1 MSPATLHRLAPSGWE
16 AKRRA
21 YVQQNVPPTSVMQ
34 RRVQVAP
41 VARAKRIT
49 VLREHLVD
57 SLQLLVDDGLLVDS
71 LQRRR
76 LDTIQVGLAATACT
90 AAVLGAVE
98 QSVTADNDPAAA
110 IVVRWALTEALLL
123 AGVPV
128 VKSEAMDLLLEAIY
142 RASEDV
148 MTSLRDL

>member
-21 YVQQNVPPTSVMQ
+21 YVQQHVPPTSVMQ
-34 RRVQVAP
+34 RRTQVAT

-49 VLREHLVD
+49 VLREHLAYV
-57 SLQLLVDDGLLVDS
+57 LQLLVDDGLLVDS
-71 LQRRR
+71 LQRRP
-76 LDTIQVGLAATACT
+76 LDTIHVGLAATACT

-110 IVVRWALTEALLL
+110 VAVRWALTEALLL

-128 VKSEAMDLLLEAIY
+128 VKSEAVDLLLEAIY
-142 RASEDV
+142 QASEDV
-148 MTSLRDL
+148 MTNLRDL

>member
-1 MSPATLHRLAPSGWE
+1 MSPATLHRPAPSGWE

-76 LDTIQVGLAATACT
+76 LDTIQVGLLTTAC
-90 AAVLGAVE
+90 AAAILGVVE
-98 QSVTADNDPAAA
+98 LAVTADNDVVAAA
-110 IVVRWALTEALLL
+110 VVRRALVNALLQS
-123 AGVPV
+123 GVLV
-128 VKSEAMDLLLEAIY
+128 ADGDATDRLLEAVY
-142 RASEDV
+142 QASEDV